1 MVKKIVMVVLMPT
14 TLLANAYAA
23 SIQDSLRTTIY
34 FRPGYSLLELSYR
47 DNAANMKALTQGIQT
62 IKGNPC
68 VQLQHIRI
76 LSAASPEGNSALNK
90 RVAKRRGERLRNYLK
105 ETLVLPDSIFTV
117 SSAGEDWQGL
127 AALMAKEKTPWRNKA
142 LQIIRHTPE
151 WVTRNGK
158 VVDGR
163 KRQLQNLD
171 GGKAWKYMLDNHF
184 YTLRTG
190 AVVVCEVKTL
200 ADEVHVDRTHA
211 EAHEGSHADLADY
224 ADESKLSAAEARPEP
239 ASQQAS
245 GQPASQQPASQS
257 PSSPPFPA
265 IPSQVNPGQEP
276 PPSSSYFALKSNLLY
291 DALLV
296 PNLSLEASI
305 GSGWTLGAGGMLA
318 WWSKDAKHRYWR
330 IYGGDLEIRKY
341 FGTLAKSK
349 PLQGHHL
356 GIYGDFLTYDF
367 EFGAKGYQSK
377 ATYAAGIKYGYSHPI
392 AKRLNLDFALGIGYL
407 HSNYKTYV
415 PKDGCYVYQETKKRK
430 WLGPTQAEISLV
442 WLLGKGNT
450 NTKGNGNGKG
460 NTNKKK
466 GGKK

>member
-90 RVAKRRGERLRNYLK
+90 RVAKRRGERLRDYLK

-127 AALMAKEKTPWRNKA
+127 ASLIAKEKTPWRNKA

-200 ADEVHVDRTHA
+200 AA
-211 EAHEGSHADLADY
+211 ESTP
-224 ADESKLSAAEARPEP
+224 SAAEARLEQAHPES
-239 ASQQAS
+239 ASQQSAS
-245 GQPASQQPASQS
+245 PS

-265 IPSQVNPGQEP
+265 IPSQVHPEQEP
-276 PPSSSYFALKSNLLY
+276 PPVASYFALKSNLLY
-291 DALLV
+291 DALLI

-305 GSGWTLGAGGMLA
+305 SGGWTLGAGGMFA

-330 IYGGDLEIRKY
+330 IYGGGLEIRKY
-341 FGTLAKSK
+341 FGTLSKSK

-377 ATYAAGIKYGYSHPI
+377 ATYDAGIRYGYSHPI
-392 AKRLNLDFALGIGYL
+392 ANRLNLDFALGIGYL

-415 PKDGCYVYQETKKRK
+415 PRDGCYVYQETKKQK

-450 NTKGNGNGKG
+450 N
-460 NTNKKK
+460 KKK

>member
-90 RVAKRRGERLRNYLK
+90 RVAKRRGERLRDYLK

-127 AALMAKEKTPWRNKA
+127 AALIAKEKTPWRNKA

-200 ADEVHVDRTHA
+200 AA
-211 EAHEGSHADLADY
+211 ESTP
-224 ADESKLSAAEARPEP
+224 SAAEARPEP
-239 ASQQAS
+239 ASQQQAS
-245 GQPASQQPASQS
+245 LSPA
-257 PSSPPFPA
+257 SPPFPA
-265 IPSQVNPGQEP
+265 IPSQVNPAQES
-276 PPSSSYFALKSNLLY
+276 PSAASYYALKSNLLY
-291 DALLV
+291 DALLI

-341 FGTLAKSK
+341 FGTLSKSK

-392 AKRLNLDFALGIGYL
+392 ANRLNLDFALGIGYL
-407 HSNYKTYV
+407 NSNYKTYV
-415 PKDGCYVYQETKKRK
+415 PRDGCYVYQETKKRK

-450 NTKGNGNGKG
+450 N
-460 NTNKKK
+460 KKK

>member
-127 AALMAKEKTPWRNKA
+127 ASLIAKEKTPWRNKA

-190 AVVVCEVKTL
+190 AIVVCEVKTL
-200 ADEVHVDRTHA
+200 AA
-211 EAHEGSHADLADY
+211 ESTP
-224 ADESKLSAAEARPEP
+224 SAAEASLEQARQEQARLES
-239 ASQQAS
+239 ASQQS
-245 GQPASQQPASQS
+245 ASQS

-265 IPSQVNPGQEP
+265 IPSQVH
-276 PPSSSYFALKSNLLY
+276 PSSESQAPPVASYFALKSNLLY

-341 FGTLAKSK
+341 FGTLSKSK

-356 GIYGDFLTYDF
+356 GIYGEFLTYDF

-415 PKDGCYVYQETKKRK
+415 PRDGCYVYQETKKQK

-450 NTKGNGNGKG
+450 NN
-460 NTNKKK
+460 KK

>member
-90 RVAKRRGERLRNYLK
+90 RVAKRRGERLRDYLK

-127 AALMAKEKTPWRNKA
+127 ASLIAKEKTPWRNKA

-200 ADEVHVDRTHA
+200 AA
-211 EAHEGSHADLADY
+211 ESTP
-224 ADESKLSAAEARPEP
+224 SAAEASQEQARSEQARLES
-239 ASQQAS
+239 ASQQS
-245 GQPASQQPASQS
+245 ASQS

-265 IPSQVNPGQEP
+265 IPSQVHPEP
-276 PPSSSYFALKSNLLY
+276 QSPPVASYFALKSNLLY

-305 GSGWTLGAGGMLA
+305 GSGWTLGAGGMFA

-341 FGTLAKSK
+341 FGTLSKSK

-392 AKRLNLDFALGIGYL
+392 ANRLNLDFALGIGYL

-415 PKDGCYVYQETKKRK
+415 PRDGCYVYQETKKRK

-450 NTKGNGNGKG
+450 N
-460 NTNKKK
+460 KKK

>member
-90 RVAKRRGERLRNYLK
+90 RVAKRRGERLRDYLK

-127 AALMAKEKTPWRNKA
+127 AALIAKEKTPWRNKA

-200 ADEVHVDRTHA
+200 AA
-211 EAHEGSHADLADY
+211 ESTP
-224 ADESKLSAAEARPEP
+224 SAAEASLEQASLEQARPES
-239 ASQQAS
+239 ASQQS
-245 GQPASQQPASQS
+245 ASQS

-265 IPSQVNPGQEP
+265 IPSQVHPESQSP
-276 PPSSSYFALKSNLLY
+276 PVASYFALKSNLLY

-305 GSGWTLGAGGMLA
+305 GSGWTLGAGGMFA

-330 IYGGDLEIRKY
+330 IYGGGLEIRKY

-392 AKRLNLDFALGIGYL
+392 ANRLNLDFALGIGYL

-415 PKDGCYVYQETKKRK
+415 PRDGCYVYQETKKRK

-450 NTKGNGNGKG
+450 N
-460 NTNKKK
+460 KKK

>member
-90 RVAKRRGERLRNYLK
+90 RVAKRRGERLRDYLK
-105 ETLVLPDSIFTV
+105 ETLELPDSIFTV

-127 AALMAKEKTPWRNKA
+127 AALIAKEKTPWRNKA

-200 ADEVHVDRTHA
+200 AA
-211 EAHEGSHADLADY
+211 ESTP
-224 ADESKLSAAEARPEP
+224 SAAETSQEQARLES
-239 ASQQAS
+239 ASQQS
-245 GQPASQQPASQS
+245 ASQS

-265 IPSQVNPGQEP
+265 IPSQVHPEP
-276 PPSSSYFALKSNLLY
+276 QSPSVASYFALKSNLLY
-291 DALLV
+291 DALLI

-305 GSGWTLGAGGMLA
+305 GSGWTLGAGGMFA

-392 AKRLNLDFALGIGYL
+392 ANRLNLDFALGIGYL

-415 PKDGCYVYQETKKRK
+415 PRDGCYVYQETKKRK

-442 WLLGKGNT
+442 WLI
-450 NTKGNGNGKG
+450 GKG

>member
-14 TLLANAYAA
+14 TLLANACAA

-90 RVAKRRGERLRNYLK
+90 RVAKRRGERLRDYLK

-127 AALMAKEKTPWRNKA
+127 ASLIAKEKTPWRNKA

-200 ADEVHVDRTHA
+200 AAEVRPEQARPGAHA
-211 EAHEGSHADLADY
+211 EAC
-224 ADESKLSAAEARPEP
+224 PEP

-245 GQPASQQPASQS
+245 GQPASQQQASLS

-265 IPSQVNPGQEP
+265 IPSQVPPGQEP
-276 PPSSSYFALKSNLLY
+276 PPVASYFALKSNLLY
-291 DALLV
+291 DALLI

-305 GSGWTLGAGGMLA
+305 GSGWTLAAGGMLA

-341 FGTLAKSK
+341 FGTLSKSK

-392 AKRLNLDFALGIGYL
+392 ANRLNLDFALGIGYL

-450 NTKGNGNGKG
+450 NSKGKG

>member
-90 RVAKRRGERLRNYLK
+90 RVAKRRGERLRDYLK

-127 AALMAKEKTPWRNKA
+127 AALIAKEKTPWRNKA

-200 ADEVHVDRTHA
+200 AA
-211 EAHEGSHADLADY
+211 ESTP
-224 ADESKLSAAEARPEP
+224 SAAEASLEQARPES
-239 ASQQAS
+239 ASH
-245 GQPASQQPASQS
+245 
-257 PSSPPFPA
+257 
-265 IPSQVNPGQEP
+265 
-276 PPSSSYFALKSNLLY
+276 FALKSNLLY

-305 GSGWTLGAGGMLA
+305 GSGWTLGAGGMFA

-330 IYGGDLEIRKY
+330 IYGGGLEIRKY
-341 FGTLAKSK
+341 FGTLSKSK

-392 AKRLNLDFALGIGYL
+392 ANRLNLDFALGIGYL

-415 PKDGCYVYQETKKRK
+415 PRDGCYVYQETKKRK

-450 NTKGNGNGKG
+450 N
-460 NTNKKK
+460 KKK

>member
-68 VQLQHIRI
+68 VQLQHVRI

-90 RVAKRRGERLRNYLK
+90 RVAKRRGERLRDYLK

-127 AALMAKEKTPWRNKA
+127 ASLIAKEKTPWRNKA

-200 ADEVHVDRTHA
+200 AA
-211 EAHEGSHADLADY
+211 ESTP
-224 ADESKLSAAEARPEP
+224 SAAEA
-239 ASQQAS
+239 SQEQARS
-245 GQPASQQPASQS
+245 EQARLESASQS

-265 IPSQVNPGQEP
+265 IPSQVH
-276 PPSSSYFALKSNLLY
+276 PSSESQAPPVASYFALKSNFLY

-341 FGTLAKSK
+341 FGTLSKSK

-392 AKRLNLDFALGIGYL
+392 ANRLNLDFALGIGYL

-415 PKDGCYVYQETKKRK
+415 PRDGCYVYQETKKRK

-450 NTKGNGNGKG
+450 N
-460 NTNKKK
+460 KKK

>member
-90 RVAKRRGERLRNYLK
+90 RVAKRRGERLRDYLK

-127 AALMAKEKTPWRNKA
+127 ASLIAKEKTPWRNKA

-200 ADEVHVDRTHA
+200 AA
-211 EAHEGSHADLADY
+211 ESTP
-224 ADESKLSAAEARPEP
+224 SAAEASQEQARLES
-239 ASQQAS
+239 ASQQS
-245 GQPASQQPASQS
+245 ASQS

-265 IPSQVNPGQEP
+265 IPSQVHPEP
-276 PPSSSYFALKSNLLY
+276 QSPPVASYFALKSNLLY

-392 AKRLNLDFALGIGYL
+392 ANRLNLDFALGIGYL

-415 PKDGCYVYQETKKRK
+415 PRDGCYVYQETKKRK

-450 NTKGNGNGKG
+450 N
-460 NTNKKK
+460 KKK

>member
-90 RVAKRRGERLRNYLK
+90 RVAKRRGERLRDYLK

-127 AALMAKEKTPWRNKA
+127 ASLIAKEKTPWRNKA

-200 ADEVHVDRTHA
+200 AA
-211 EAHEGSHADLADY
+211 ESTP
-224 ADESKLSAAEARPEP
+224 SAAEASLEQARPE
-239 ASQQAS
+239 S
-245 GQPASQQPASQS
+245 ASQQPASQS

-265 IPSQVNPGQEP
+265 IPSQVH
-276 PPSSSYFALKSNLLY
+276 PSSESQAPPVASYFALKSNLLY

-305 GSGWTLGAGGMLA
+305 GSGWTLGAGGMFA

-341 FGTLAKSK
+341 FGTLSKSK

-392 AKRLNLDFALGIGYL
+392 ANRLNLDFALGIGYL

-415 PKDGCYVYQETKKRK
+415 PRDGCYVYQETKKRK

-450 NTKGNGNGKG
+450 NN
-460 NTNKKK
+460 KK

>member
-90 RVAKRRGERLRNYLK
+90 RVAKRRGERLRDYLK

-127 AALMAKEKTPWRNKA
+127 ASLIAKEKTPWRNKA

-200 ADEVHVDRTHA
+200 AA
-211 EAHEGSHADLADY
+211 ESTP
-224 ADESKLSAAEARPEP
+224 SAAEASLEQAHPGAHAE
-239 ASQQAS
+239 ASSEQARLE
-245 GQPASQQPASQS
+245 PASQQPAPQA
-257 PSSPPFPA
+257 PSVA
-265 IPSQVNPGQEP
+265 
-276 PPSSSYFALKSNLLY
+276 SYFALKSNLLY

-341 FGTLAKSK
+341 FGTLSKSK

-392 AKRLNLDFALGIGYL
+392 ANRLNLDFALGIGYL

-415 PKDGCYVYQETKKRK
+415 PRDGCYVYQETKKRK

-442 WLLGKGNT
+442 WLI
-450 NTKGNGNGKG
+450 GKG

>member
-90 RVAKRRGERLRNYLK
+90 RVAKRRGERLRDYLK

-127 AALMAKEKTPWRNKA
+127 AALIAKEKTPWRNKA

-200 ADEVHVDRTHA
+200 AA
-211 EAHEGSHADLADY
+211 ESTP
-224 ADESKLSAAEARPEP
+224 SAAEASLE
-239 ASQQAS
+239 QARS
-245 GQPASQQPASQS
+245 EQARLESASQS

-265 IPSQVNPGQEP
+265 IPSQVHPESQAP
-276 PPSSSYFALKSNLLY
+276 PVASYFALKSNLLY

-341 FGTLAKSK
+341 FGTLSKSK

-392 AKRLNLDFALGIGYL
+392 ANRLNLDFALGIGYL

-415 PKDGCYVYQETKKRK
+415 PRDGCYVYQETKKQK

-450 NTKGNGNGKG
+450 NN
-460 NTNKKK
+460 KK

>member
-14 TLLANAYAA
+14 TLLANACAA

-90 RVAKRRGERLRNYLK
+90 RVAKRRGERLRDYLK

-127 AALMAKEKTPWRNKA
+127 AALIAKEKTPWRNKA

-200 ADEVHVDRTHA
+200 AA
-211 EAHEGSHADLADY
+211 ESTP
-224 ADESKLSAAEARPEP
+224 SAAEASLE
-239 ASQQAS
+239 QAS
-245 GQPASQQPASQS
+245 SEQASQS

-265 IPSQVNPGQEP
+265 NPSQVH
-276 PPSSSYFALKSNLLY
+276 PSSESQAPPVASYFALKSNLLY

-341 FGTLAKSK
+341 FGTLSKSK

-392 AKRLNLDFALGIGYL
+392 ANRLNLDFALGIGYL

-415 PKDGCYVYQETKKRK
+415 PRDGCYVYQETKKRK

-450 NTKGNGNGKG
+450 NN
-460 NTNKKK
+460 KK

>member
-1 MVKKIVMVVLMPT
+1 MVVLMPT

-90 RVAKRRGERLRNYLK
+90 RVAKRRGERLRDYLK

-127 AALMAKEKTPWRNKA
+127 AALIAKEKTPWRNKA

-151 WVTRNGK
+151 WITRNGK

-190 AVVVCEVKTL
+190 AVVVCEIKTL
-200 ADEVHVDRTHA
+200 AA
-211 EAHEGSHADLADY
+211 ESTP
-224 ADESKLSAAEARPEP
+224 SAAEASLEQARLDS
-239 ASQQAS
+239 ASQQS
-245 GQPASQQPASQS
+245 ASQS

-265 IPSQVNPGQEP
+265 IPSQVH
-276 PPSSSYFALKSNLLY
+276 PSSESQAPPVASYFALKSNLLY

-330 IYGGDLEIRKY
+330 IYGGGLEIRKY
-341 FGTLAKSK
+341 FGTLSKSK

-392 AKRLNLDFALGIGYL
+392 ANRLNLDFALGIGYL

-415 PKDGCYVYQETKKRK
+415 PRDGCYVYQETKKRK

-450 NTKGNGNGKG
+450 N
-460 NTNKKK
+460 KKK

>member
-90 RVAKRRGERLRNYLK
+90 RVAKRRGERLRDYLK

-127 AALMAKEKTPWRNKA
+127 ASLIAREKTPWRNKA

-190 AVVVCEVKTL
+190 AVVVCEVKTP
-200 ADEVHVDRTHA
+200 AA
-211 EAHEGSHADLADY
+211 ESTP
-224 ADESKLSAAEARPEP
+224 SAAEARLE
-239 ASQQAS
+239 QAS
-245 GQPASQQPASQS
+245 PGAHAEARSEQARPESASQS

-265 IPSQVNPGQEP
+265 IPSQVHPEQESP
-276 PPSSSYFALKSNLLY
+276 PVASYFALKSNLLY
-291 DALLV
+291 DALLI

-305 GSGWTLGAGGMLA
+305 GSGWTLGAGGMFA

-341 FGTLAKSK
+341 FGTLSKSK

-392 AKRLNLDFALGIGYL
+392 ANRLNLDFALGIGYL

-415 PKDGCYVYQETKKRK
+415 PRDGCYVYQETKKQK

-450 NTKGNGNGKG
+450 NN
-460 NTNKKK
+460 KK

>member
-90 RVAKRRGERLRNYLK
+90 RVAKRRGERLRDYLK

-127 AALMAKEKTPWRNKA
+127 AALIAKEKTPWRNKA

-200 ADEVHVDRTHA
+200 AA
-211 EAHEGSHADLADY
+211 ESTP
-224 ADESKLSAAEARPEP
+224 SAAEARLE
-239 ASQQAS
+239 QARS
-245 GQPASQQPASQS
+245 EQARLESASQS

-265 IPSQVNPGQEP
+265 IPSQVHPESQSP
-276 PPSSSYFALKSNLLY
+276 PVASYFALKSNLLY

-305 GSGWTLGAGGMLA
+305 GNGWTLGAGGMLA

-330 IYGGDLEIRKY
+330 IYGGGLEIRKY
-341 FGTLAKSK
+341 FGTLSKSK

-356 GIYGDFLTYDF
+356 GIYGDFLTCDF

-392 AKRLNLDFALGIGYL
+392 ANRLNLDFALGIGYL

-415 PKDGCYVYQETKKRK
+415 PRDGCYVYQETKKRK

-450 NTKGNGNGKG
+450 N
-460 NTNKKK
+460 KKK

>member
-90 RVAKRRGERLRNYLK
+90 RVAKRRGERLRDYLK

-127 AALMAKEKTPWRNKA
+127 AALIAKEKTPWRNKA

-200 ADEVHVDRTHA
+200 AA
-211 EAHEGSHADLADY
+211 ESTP
-224 ADESKLSAAEARPEP
+224 SAAEARQEQARSEP
-239 ASQQAS
+239 ASQQS
-245 GQPASQQPASQS
+245 ASQS

-265 IPSQVNPGQEP
+265 IPSQVH
-276 PPSSSYFALKSNLLY
+276 PSSESQAPPVASYFALKSNLLY

-330 IYGGDLEIRKY
+330 IYGGGLEIRKY
-341 FGTLAKSK
+341 FGTLSKSK

-392 AKRLNLDFALGIGYL
+392 ANRLNLDFALGIGYL

-415 PKDGCYVYQETKKRK
+415 PRDGCYVYQETKKQK

-450 NTKGNGNGKG
+450 N
-460 NTNKKK
+460 KKK

>member
-90 RVAKRRGERLRNYLK
+90 RVAKRRGERLRDYLK

-127 AALMAKEKTPWRNKA
+127 AALIAKEKTPWRNKA

-200 ADEVHVDRTHA
+200 AA
-211 EAHEGSHADLADY
+211 ESTP
-224 ADESKLSAAEARPEP
+224 SAAEARLEQARPES
-239 ASQQAS
+239 ASQQS
-245 GQPASQQPASQS
+245 ASQS

-265 IPSQVNPGQEP
+265 IPSQVNPEQAP
-276 PPSSSYFALKSNLLY
+276 PPAASYFALKSNLLY
-291 DALLV
+291 DALLI

-305 GSGWTLGAGGMLA
+305 SGGWTLGAGGMLA

-341 FGTLAKSK
+341 FGTLSKSK

-367 EFGAKGYQSK
+367 EFGVKGYQSK
-377 ATYAAGIKYGYSHPI
+377 ATYAAGIRYGYSHPI
-392 AKRLNLDFALGIGYL
+392 ANRLNLDFALGIGYL

-415 PKDGCYVYQETKKRK
+415 PRDGCYVYQETKKQK

-450 NTKGNGNGKG
+450 N
-460 NTNKKK
+460 KKK

>member
-90 RVAKRRGERLRNYLK
+90 RVAKRRGERLRDYLK

-127 AALMAKEKTPWRNKA
+127 ASLIAKEKTPWRNKA

-151 WVTRNGK
+151 WITRNGK

-200 ADEVHVDRTHA
+200 AA
-211 EAHEGSHADLADY
+211 ESTP
-224 ADESKLSAAEARPEP
+224 SAAEASLEQARSEQARLES
-239 ASQQAS
+239 ASQQS
-245 GQPASQQPASQS
+245 ASQS

-265 IPSQVNPGQEP
+265 IPSQVH
-276 PPSSSYFALKSNLLY
+276 PSSESQAPPVASYFALKSNLLY

-341 FGTLAKSK
+341 FGTLSKSK

-392 AKRLNLDFALGIGYL
+392 ANRLNLDFALGIGYL

-415 PKDGCYVYQETKKRK
+415 PRDGCYVYQETKKQK

-450 NTKGNGNGKG
+450 N
-460 NTNKKK
+460 KKK

>member
-90 RVAKRRGERLRNYLK
+90 RVAKRRGERLRDYLK

-127 AALMAKEKTPWRNKA
+127 ASLIAKEKTPWRNKA
-142 LQIIRHTPE
+142 LQIIRHTSE
-151 WVTRNGK
+151 WITRNGK

-200 ADEVHVDRTHA
+200 AA
-211 EAHEGSHADLADY
+211 ESTP
-224 ADESKLSAAEARPEP
+224 SAAEASLEQARSEQARLES
-239 ASQQAS
+239 ASQQSAP
-245 GQPASQQPASQS
+245 QA
-257 PSSPPFPA
+257 PPGA
-265 IPSQVNPGQEP
+265 
-276 PPSSSYFALKSNLLY
+276 SYFALKSNLLY

-392 AKRLNLDFALGIGYL
+392 ANRLNLDFALGIGYL

-415 PKDGCYVYQETKKRK
+415 PRDGCYVYQETKKRK

-450 NTKGNGNGKG
+450 N
-460 NTNKKK
+460 KKK

>member
-90 RVAKRRGERLRNYLK
+90 RVAKRRGERLRDYLK

-127 AALMAKEKTPWRNKA
+127 AALIAKEKTPWRNKA

-200 ADEVHVDRTHA
+200 AA
-211 EAHEGSHADLADY
+211 ESTP
-224 ADESKLSAAEARPEP
+224 SAAEARLE
-239 ASQQAS
+239 QARLES
-245 GQPASQQPASQS
+245 ASQQPASQS

-265 IPSQVNPGQEP
+265 IPSQVH
-276 PPSSSYFALKSNLLY
+276 PSSKSQAPPVASYFALKSNLLY

-305 GSGWTLGAGGMLA
+305 GSGWTLGAGGMFA

-341 FGTLAKSK
+341 FGTLSKSK

-377 ATYAAGIKYGYSHPI
+377 VTYAAGIKYGYSHPI

-415 PKDGCYVYQETKKRK
+415 PRDGCYVYQETKKRK

-450 NTKGNGNGKG
+450 N
-460 NTNKKK
+460 KKK

>member
-1 MVKKIVMVVLMPT
+1 MVVLMPT

-90 RVAKRRGERLRNYLK
+90 RVAKRRGERLRDYLK

-127 AALMAKEKTPWRNKA
+127 AALIAKEKTPWRNKA

-200 ADEVHVDRTHA
+200 AA
-211 EAHEGSHADLADY
+211 ESTP
-224 ADESKLSAAEARPEP
+224 SAAEASLE
-239 ASQQAS
+239 QARS
-245 GQPASQQPASQS
+245 EQARLESASQS

-265 IPSQVNPGQEP
+265 IPSQVHPESQAP
-276 PPSSSYFALKSNLLY
+276 PVASYFALKSNLLY

-341 FGTLAKSK
+341 FGTLSKSK

-392 AKRLNLDFALGIGYL
+392 ANRLNLDFALGIGYL

-415 PKDGCYVYQETKKRK
+415 PRDGCYVYQETKKQK

-450 NTKGNGNGKG
+450 N
-460 NTNKKK
+460 KKK

>member
-90 RVAKRRGERLRNYLK
+90 RVAKRRGERLRDYLK

-127 AALMAKEKTPWRNKA
+127 ASLIAKEKTPWRNKA

-200 ADEVHVDRTHA
+200 AA
-211 EAHEGSHADLADY
+211 ESTP
-224 ADESKLSAAEARPEP
+224 SAAEASLE
-239 ASQQAS
+239 QARS
-245 GQPASQQPASQS
+245 EQASQS

-265 IPSQVNPGQEP
+265 IPSQVHPSSESQP
-276 PPSSSYFALKSNLLY
+276 PPVASYLALKSNLLY

-341 FGTLAKSK
+341 FGTLSKSK

-392 AKRLNLDFALGIGYL
+392 ATRLNLDFALGIGYL

-415 PKDGCYVYQETKKRK
+415 PRDGCYVYQETKKRK

-450 NTKGNGNGKG
+450 N
-460 NTNKKK
+460 KKK

>member
-90 RVAKRRGERLRNYLK
+90 RVAKRRGERLRDYLK

-127 AALMAKEKTPWRNKA
+127 ASLIARETTPWRNKA

-200 ADEVHVDRTHA
+200 AA
-211 EAHEGSHADLADY
+211 ESTP
-224 ADESKLSAAEARPEP
+224 SAAEARLEQARQEQARPE
-239 ASQQAS
+239 S
-245 GQPASQQPASQS
+245 ASQQPASQS

-265 IPSQVNPGQEP
+265 IPSQVHPEQEP
-276 PPSSSYFALKSNLLY
+276 PPVASYLALKSNLLY
-291 DALLV
+291 DALLI

-341 FGTLAKSK
+341 FGTLSKSK

-392 AKRLNLDFALGIGYL
+392 ANRLNLDFALGIGYL

-415 PKDGCYVYQETKKRK
+415 PRDGCYVYQETKKRK

-450 NTKGNGNGKG
+450 N
-460 NTNKKK
+460 KKK

>member
-1 MVKKIVMVVLMPT
+1 MVVLMPT

-90 RVAKRRGERLRNYLK
+90 RVAKRRGERLRDYLK

-127 AALMAKEKTPWRNKA
+127 AALIAKEKTPWRNKA

-200 ADEVHVDRTHA
+200 AA
-211 EAHEGSHADLADY
+211 ESTP
-224 ADESKLSAAEARPEP
+224 SAAEASLEQARSEQARLES
-239 ASQQAS
+239 ASQQS
-245 GQPASQQPASQS
+245 ASQS

-265 IPSQVNPGQEP
+265 IPSQVH
-276 PPSSSYFALKSNLLY
+276 PSSESQAPPVASYFALKSNLLY

-341 FGTLAKSK
+341 FGTLSKSK

-392 AKRLNLDFALGIGYL
+392 ANRLNLDFALGIGYL

-415 PKDGCYVYQETKKRK
+415 PRDGCYVYQETKKQK

-450 NTKGNGNGKG
+450 N
-460 NTNKKK
+460 KKK

>member
-1 MVKKIVMVVLMPT
+1 MVVLMPT

-90 RVAKRRGERLRNYLK
+90 RVAKRRGERLRDYLK

-127 AALMAKEKTPWRNKA
+127 ASLIAKEKTPWRNKA

-151 WVTRNGK
+151 WITRNGK

-200 ADEVHVDRTHA
+200 AA
-211 EAHEGSHADLADY
+211 ESTP
-224 ADESKLSAAEARPEP
+224 SAAEARLE
-239 ASQQAS
+239 QARS
-245 GQPASQQPASQS
+245 EQARLESASQS

-265 IPSQVNPGQEP
+265 IPSQVH
-276 PPSSSYFALKSNLLY
+276 PSSESQAPPVASYFALKSNLLY

-341 FGTLAKSK
+341 FGTLSKSK

-392 AKRLNLDFALGIGYL
+392 ANRLNLDFALGIGYL

-415 PKDGCYVYQETKKRK
+415 PRDGCYVYQETKKQK

-450 NTKGNGNGKG
+450 N
-460 NTNKKK
+460 KKK

>member
-47 DNAANMKALTQGIQT
+47 DNAANMKALTRGIQT

-127 AALMAKEKTPWRNKA
+127 AALIAKEKTPWRNKA

-151 WVTRNGK
+151 WITRNGK

-200 ADEVHVDRTHA
+200 AA
-211 EAHEGSHADLADY
+211 ESTP
-224 ADESKLSAAEARPEP
+224 SAAEASLE
-239 ASQQAS
+239 QARQDS
-245 GQPASQQPASQS
+245 ASQS

-265 IPSQVNPGQEP
+265 IPSQVH
-276 PPSSSYFALKSNLLY
+276 PSSESQSPPVASYFALKSNLLY

-305 GSGWTLGAGGMLA
+305 GSGWTLGAGGMFA

-341 FGTLAKSK
+341 FGTLSKSK

-392 AKRLNLDFALGIGYL
+392 ANRLNLDFALGIGYL

-415 PKDGCYVYQETKKRK
+415 PRDGCYVYQETKKRK

-450 NTKGNGNGKG
+450 N
-460 NTNKKK
+460 KKK

>member
-90 RVAKRRGERLRNYLK
+90 RVAKRRGERLRDYLK

-127 AALMAKEKTPWRNKA
+127 AALIAKEKTPWRNKA

-200 ADEVHVDRTHA
+200 AA
-211 EAHEGSHADLADY
+211 ESTP
-224 ADESKLSAAEARPEP
+224 SAAEASLE
-239 ASQQAS
+239 QARQES
-245 GQPASQQPASQS
+245 ASQQPASQS

-265 IPSQVNPGQEP
+265 IPSQVH
-276 PPSSSYFALKSNLLY
+276 PSSESQASPVASYFALKSNLLY

-305 GSGWTLGAGGMLA
+305 SSGWTLGAGGMFA

-341 FGTLAKSK
+341 FGTLSKSK

-392 AKRLNLDFALGIGYL
+392 ANRLNLDFALGIGYL

-415 PKDGCYVYQETKKRK
+415 PRDGCYVYQETKKRK

-450 NTKGNGNGKG
+450 N
-460 NTNKKK
+460 KKK

>member
-90 RVAKRRGERLRNYLK
+90 RVAKRRGERLRDYLK

-127 AALMAKEKTPWRNKA
+127 AALIAKEKTPWRNKA

-200 ADEVHVDRTHA
+200 AA
-211 EAHEGSHADLADY
+211 ESTP
-224 ADESKLSAAEARPEP
+224 SAAEASLEQARSEQARLES
-239 ASQQAS
+239 ASQQS
-245 GQPASQQPASQS
+245 ASQS

-265 IPSQVNPGQEP
+265 IPSQVH
-276 PPSSSYFALKSNLLY
+276 PSSESQAPPVASYFALKSNLLY

-341 FGTLAKSK
+341 FGTLSKSK

-392 AKRLNLDFALGIGYL
+392 ANRLNLDFALGIGYL

-415 PKDGCYVYQETKKRK
+415 PRDGCYVYQETKKQK

-450 NTKGNGNGKG
+450 N
-460 NTNKKK
+460 KKK

>member
-90 RVAKRRGERLRNYLK
+90 RVAKRRGERLRKYLK

-127 AALMAKEKTPWRNKA
+127 AALIAKEKTPWRNKA

-200 ADEVHVDRTHA
+200 AA
-211 EAHEGSHADLADY
+211 ESTP
-224 ADESKLSAAEARPEP
+224 SAAEARLE
-239 ASQQAS
+239 QAS
-245 GQPASQQPASQS
+245 TESASQS

-265 IPSQVNPGQEP
+265 IPSQVPPGQEP
-276 PPSSSYFALKSNLLY
+276 PPGASYFAPVPCDSIAGPSRPGAAPRRLLFR
-291 DALLV
+291 
-296 PNLSLEASI
+296 P
-305 GSGWTLGAGGMLA
+305 
-318 WWSKDAKHRYWR
+318 
-330 IYGGDLEIRKY
+330 EIQP
-341 FGTLAKSK
+341 
-349 PLQGHHL
+349 PL
-356 GIYGDFLTYDF
+356 
-367 EFGAKGYQSK
+367 
-377 ATYAAGIKYGYSHPI
+377 
-392 AKRLNLDFALGIGYL
+392 
-407 HSNYKTYV
+407 
-415 PKDGCYVYQETKKRK
+415 
-430 WLGPTQAEISLV
+430 
-442 WLLGKGNT
+442 
-450 NTKGNGNGKG
+450 
-460 NTNKKK
+460 
-466 GGKK
+466 

>member
-1 MVKKIVMVVLMPT
+1 MPT

-90 RVAKRRGERLRNYLK
+90 RVAKRRGERLRDYLK

-127 AALMAKEKTPWRNKA
+127 ASLIAKEKTPWRNKA

-200 ADEVHVDRTHA
+200 ADEVHADRTHA

-239 ASQQAS
+239 ASQQSA
-245 GQPASQQPASQS
+245 
-257 PSSPPFPA
+257 
-265 IPSQVNPGQEP
+265 
-276 PPSSSYFALKSNLLY
+276 SYFALKSNLLY

-305 GSGWTLGAGGMLA
+305 SGGWTLAAGGMFA

-330 IYGGDLEIRKY
+330 IYGGGLEIRKY
-341 FGTLAKSK
+341 FGTLSKSK

-392 AKRLNLDFALGIGYL
+392 ANRLNLDFALGIGYL

-415 PKDGCYVYQETKKRK
+415 PKDGCYVYQETKKLK

-442 WLLGKGNT
+442 WQLGKGNT

>member
-1 MVKKIVMVVLMPT
+1 MVVLMPT

-90 RVAKRRGERLRNYLK
+90 RVAKRRGERLCDYLK

-127 AALMAKEKTPWRNKA
+127 AAMIAKEKTPWRNKA

-200 ADEVHVDRTHA
+200 AA
-211 EAHEGSHADLADY
+211 ESTP
-224 ADESKLSAAEARPEP
+224 SAAEA
-239 ASQQAS
+239 SQEQARS
-245 GQPASQQPASQS
+245 EQARLESASQS

-265 IPSQVNPGQEP
+265 IASQVHPESQA
-276 PPSSSYFALKSNLLY
+276 PSVASYFALKSNLLY

-305 GSGWTLGAGGMLA
+305 GSGWTLGAGGMFA

-330 IYGGDLEIRKY
+330 IYGGGLEIRKY
-341 FGTLAKSK
+341 FGTLSKSK

-415 PKDGCYVYQETKKRK
+415 PRDGCYVYQETKKRK

-442 WLLGKGNT
+442 WLI
-450 NTKGNGNGKG
+450 GKG

>member
-1 MVKKIVMVVLMPT
+1 MVVLMPT

-90 RVAKRRGERLRNYLK
+90 RVAKRRGERLRDYLK

-127 AALMAKEKTPWRNKA
+127 ASLIAKEKTPWRNKA

-200 ADEVHVDRTHA
+200 AA
-211 EAHEGSHADLADY
+211 ESTP
-224 ADESKLSAAEARPEP
+224 SAAEARLE
-239 ASQQAS
+239 QARS
-245 GQPASQQPASQS
+245 EQARLESASQS

-265 IPSQVNPGQEP
+265 IPSQVHPESQSP
-276 PPSSSYFALKSNLLY
+276 PVASYFALKSNLLY

-305 GSGWTLGAGGMLA
+305 GSGWTLGAGGMFA

-341 FGTLAKSK
+341 FGTLSKSK

-392 AKRLNLDFALGIGYL
+392 ANRLNLDFALGIGYL

-415 PKDGCYVYQETKKRK
+415 PRDGCYVYQETKKRK

-450 NTKGNGNGKG
+450 N
-460 NTNKKK
+460 KKK

>member
-90 RVAKRRGERLRNYLK
+90 RVAKRRGERLRDYLK

-127 AALMAKEKTPWRNKA
+127 ASLIAKEKTPWRNKA

-200 ADEVHVDRTHA
+200 AA
-211 EAHEGSHADLADY
+211 ESTP
-224 ADESKLSAAEARPEP
+224 SAAEASQEQARSEQARLES
-239 ASQQAS
+239 ASQQ
-245 GQPASQQPASQS
+245 QASQS

-265 IPSQVNPGQEP
+265 IPSQVHPESQSP
-276 PPSSSYFALKSNLLY
+276 PVASYFALKSNLLY

-296 PNLSLEASI
+296 PNLALEASI

-341 FGTLAKSK
+341 FGALSKSK

-377 ATYAAGIKYGYSHPI
+377 VTYAAGIRYGYSHPI
-392 AKRLNLDFALGIGYL
+392 GKRLNLDFALGIGYL

-415 PKDGCYVYQETKKRK
+415 PRDGCYVYQETKKRK

-450 NTKGNGNGKG
+450 N
-460 NTNKKK
+460 KKK

>member
-1 MVKKIVMVVLMPT
+1 MVVLMPT

-47 DNAANMKALTQGIQT
+47 DNAANMKALTLGIQT

-90 RVAKRRGERLRNYLK
+90 RVAKRRGERLRDYLK

-127 AALMAKEKTPWRNKA
+127 AALIAKEKTPWRNKA

-200 ADEVHVDRTHA
+200 AA
-211 EAHEGSHADLADY
+211 ESTP
-224 ADESKLSAAEARPEP
+224 SAAEARLEQARLEQAHPES
-239 ASQQAS
+239 ASQQSAS
-245 GQPASQQPASQS
+245 PS

-265 IPSQVNPGQEP
+265 IPSQVNPEQEP
-276 PPSSSYFALKSNLLY
+276 PPGASYLALKSNLLY

-305 GSGWTLGAGGMLA
+305 SGGWTLGAGGMLA

-341 FGTLAKSK
+341 FGTLSKSK

-392 AKRLNLDFALGIGYL
+392 ANRLNLDFALGIGYL

-415 PKDGCYVYQETKKRK
+415 PRDGCYVYQETKKQK

-450 NTKGNGNGKG
+450 N
-460 NTNKKK
+460 KKK

>member
-1 MVKKIVMVVLMPT
+1 MVVLMPT

-90 RVAKRRGERLRNYLK
+90 RVAKRRGERLRDYLK

-127 AALMAKEKTPWRNKA
+127 AALIAKEKTPWRNKA

-200 ADEVHVDRTHA
+200 AA
-211 EAHEGSHADLADY
+211 ESTP
-224 ADESKLSAAEARPEP
+224 SAAEASLE
-239 ASQQAS
+239 QARS
-245 GQPASQQPASQS
+245 EQASQS

-265 IPSQVNPGQEP
+265 IPSQVH
-276 PPSSSYFALKSNLLY
+276 PSSESQAPPVASYFALKSNLLY

-305 GSGWTLGAGGMLA
+305 GSGWTLAAGGMFA

-330 IYGGDLEIRKY
+330 IYGGDLEIRKD
-341 FGTLAKSK
+341 FGTLSKSK

-415 PKDGCYVYQETKKRK
+415 PRDGCYVYQETKKRK

-450 NTKGNGNGKG
+450 N
-460 NTNKKK
+460 KKK

>member
-1 MVKKIVMVVLMPT
+1 MVVLMPT

-90 RVAKRRGERLRNYLK
+90 RVAKRRGERLRDYLK

-127 AALMAKEKTPWRNKA
+127 AALIAKEKTPWRNKA

-151 WVTRNGK
+151 WITRNGK

-200 ADEVHVDRTHA
+200 AA
-211 EAHEGSHADLADY
+211 ESTP
-224 ADESKLSAAEARPEP
+224 SAAEARLEQASLEQARPES
-239 ASQQAS
+239 ASQQS
-245 GQPASQQPASQS
+245 ASQS

-265 IPSQVNPGQEP
+265 IPSQVHPEQESP
-276 PPSSSYFALKSNLLY
+276 PAASYFALKSNLLY

-296 PNLSLEASI
+296 PNLSLEASF

-392 AKRLNLDFALGIGYL
+392 ANRLNLDFALGIGYL

-415 PKDGCYVYQETKKRK
+415 PRDGCYVYQETKKRK
-430 WLGPTQAEISLV
+430 WLGPTQAEISLE
-442 WLLGKGNT
+442 WLL
-450 NTKGNGNGKG
+450 GKG

>member
-90 RVAKRRGERLRNYLK
+90 RVAKRRGERLRDYLK

-127 AALMAKEKTPWRNKA
+127 ASLIAKEKTPWRNKA

-200 ADEVHVDRTHA
+200 AA
-211 EAHEGSHADLADY
+211 ESTP
-224 ADESKLSAAEARPEP
+224 SAAEARLEQARSEQARLES
-239 ASQQAS
+239 ASQQS
-245 GQPASQQPASQS
+245 ASQS

-265 IPSQVNPGQEP
+265 IPSQVH
-276 PPSSSYFALKSNLLY
+276 PSSESQAPPVASYFALKSNLLY

-341 FGTLAKSK
+341 FGTLSKSK

-392 AKRLNLDFALGIGYL
+392 ANRLNLDFALGIGYL

-415 PKDGCYVYQETKKRK
+415 PRDGCYVYQETKKRK

-450 NTKGNGNGKG
+450 N
-460 NTNKKK
+460 KKK

>member
-1 MVKKIVMVVLMPT
+1 MVVLMPT

-127 AALMAKEKTPWRNKA
+127 AALIAKEKTPWRNKA

-163 KRQLQNLD
+163 KHQLQNLD

-200 ADEVHVDRTHA
+200 AA
-211 EAHEGSHADLADY
+211 ESTP
-224 ADESKLSAAEARPEP
+224 SAAEASLEQARQEQARLES
-239 ASQQAS
+239 ASQQS
-245 GQPASQQPASQS
+245 ASQS

-265 IPSQVNPGQEP
+265 IPSQVH
-276 PPSSSYFALKSNLLY
+276 PSSESQAPPVASYFALKSNLLY

-341 FGTLAKSK
+341 FGTLSKSK

-392 AKRLNLDFALGIGYL
+392 ANRLNLDFALGIGYL

-415 PKDGCYVYQETKKRK
+415 PRDGCYVYQETKKRK

-450 NTKGNGNGKG
+450 N
-460 NTNKKK
+460 KKK